1 MDRWVVDGYTE
12 FSKRLPPECR
22 LNLIEIPVSK
32 RSRNHDIDQ
41 LINQEGER
49 MLSAIPNN
57 SLITALDV
65 VGKSWSTLE
74 LARNLD
80 GWLHGGRDV
89 SLLIGGPDG
98 LSSAC
103 KAKAELTWSL
113 SNLTL
118 PHALVR
124 IVVAEQVY
132 RAWSVLKRHPYHRS

>member
-1 MDRWVVDGYTE
+1 
-12 FSKRLPPECR
+12 
-22 LNLIEIPVSK
+22 
-32 RSRNHDIDQ
+32 
-41 LINQEGER
+41 